1 MLWRCETIFT
11 NEPLIVDWINT
22 FDSNTIF
29 LDIGANIGLYTHL
42 AKCMNPR
49 FIYCCELDFL
59 NMSLLYE
66 SLVLNNFHE
75 DIMILPFPASSEN
88 STCNMFYRDLTS
100 GDALQSLNRPTKYST
115 RFGLSHQFQHL
126 SFSLDYIFSTF
137 TLHYPTHIK
146 IDVDGNDLAVL
157 NGSINLLKNAN
168 QVYFEQDLDDE
179 AQESLNL
186 LLELGFEVK
195 AKFPTTSA
203 SNQIVAYNLILIK
216 PS

>member
-1 MLWRCETIFT
+1 MVFHAIST
-11 NEPLIVDWINT
+11 
-22 FDSNTIF
+22 
-29 LDIGANIGLYTHL
+29 YH
-42 AKCMNPR
+42 
-49 FIYCCELDFL
+49 
-59 NMSLLYE
+59 
-66 SLVLNNFHE
+66 LVL
-75 DIMILPFPASSEN
+75 IIS
-88 STCNMFYRDLTS
+88 
-100 GDALQSLNRPTKYST
+100 
-115 RFGLSHQFQHL
+115 FQHA
-126 SFSLDYIFSTF
+126 
-137 TLHYPTHIK
+137 LHYPTHIK